1 VIIAIA
7 AVCTASCCD
16 RDGGVRRGVRPIRA
30 LGSQLRYGTGK
41 CQAKRTSAL
50 TVLRHFAYPEPLAI
64 RSFLPTIE
72 ENLQFVLLKRLT
84 MLSSEAHEEST
95 ERDPETLYIDLV
107 TTSAVQEQL
116 SKLALL
122 LATPP
127 YLQSIKKVQDG
138 VFAFKLTQ
146 EVVDLRTGILAT
158 VS

>member
-1 VIIAIA
+1 MV
-7 AVCTASCCD
+7 S
-16 RDGGVRRGVRPIRA
+16 
-30 LGSQLRYGTGK
+30 K
-41 CQAKRTSAL
+41 
-50 TVLRHFAYPEPLAI
+50 
-64 RSFLPTIE
+64 
-72 ENLQFVLLKRLT
+72 
-84 MLSSEAHEEST
+84 EAHEKPT

-122 LATPP
+122 LGTRP

-146 EVVDLRTGILAT
+146 EVVDLRAGILAI